1 MSPGRNL
8 ADGDGLGNST
18 SDNRLE
24 ETTTRTLIP
33 EKSSSKTNVTN
44 ADDDTKTSSTSRIN
58 SADLDNENSCL
69 LRATQTKNIGTSIN
83 RSERADSTAT
93 DDSGIAAEF
102 DSSYQNVTDD
112 DDDDDES
119 VLGNSLGSNYDKK
132 QTEGDAVKSD
142 EADSCVAS
150 TSSTRLHLSSTEPED
165 SPSSSPRKTSCSSPR
180 AAGASWSPRRGS
192 ATDII
197 AERRRKHSQGD
208 ISKRTAWFVERTESA
223 LVKSAL
229 VRKRTEEL
237 IRTGKKLRNE
247 EL

>member
-18 SDNRLE
+18 SDRLE
-24 ETTTRTLIP
+24 ETTRTLIP

-44 ADDDTKTSSTSRIN
+44 DDDTKTSSTSRIN
-58 SADLDNENSCL
+58 SADHDNENSCL
-69 LRATQTKNIGTSIN
+69 LRSTQTENIGTIN

-112 DDDDDES
+112 DDDDDDDDES
-119 VLGNSLGSNYDKK
+119 VLGNSLGSNHDKK

-142 EADSCVAS
+142 CVADSCVAS
-150 TSSTRLHLSSTEPED
+150 TSSTRLHLSHLSSTED
-165 SPSSSPRKTSCSSPR
+165 SPSSSPRKTCSSPR

-197 AERRRKHSQGD
+197 AERRRK
-208 ISKRTAWFVERTESA
+208 
-223 LVKSAL
+223 
-229 VRKRTEEL
+229 RKRIL
-237 IRTGKKLRNE
+237 H
-247 EL
+247 